1 MAILQDGRA
10 FKSNGDVYLVVQG
23 DEINISRLM
32 ASENSLSDAY
42 DDAHHVPVEEVAAM
56 LDIPVD
62 SIFDFDAI
70 NIDAIVQDVLHHE
83 TSAIKIAT
91 ERGYGMASH
100 DGGRRWDRL
109 IIRCGNAN
117 CPLNEPALA
126 EFWMGEHG
134 LERPKIFQYWVPGT
148 GRHYQEYK
156 YGVDACPGCKGDH
169 PIALDKTLEVLDE
182 IWDVLGDPVALEA
195 LHRKF
200 SGVKIWDGSEHG
212 LGLRKDLLPIFQQ
225 YDNSN
230 GREQLADDVSQE
242 EERAFQFSDI
252 LLLPKSAF
260 RWLLNKGAA

>member
-148 GRHYQEYK
+148 GRHYQEYNT
-156 YGVDACPGCKGDH
+156 VLML
-169 PIALDKTLEVLDE
+169 ALAVRETTL
-182 IWDVLGDPVALEA
+182 
-195 LHRKF
+195 LHWIRRLRCLMKF
-200 SGVKIWDGSEHG
+200 GMCWVTQWHWKHFTVS
-212 LGLRKDLLPIFQQ
+212 F
-225 YDNSN
+225 
-230 GREQLADDVSQE
+230 LA
-242 EERAFQFSDI
+242 
-252 LLLPKSAF
+252 
-260 RWLLNKGAA
+260 